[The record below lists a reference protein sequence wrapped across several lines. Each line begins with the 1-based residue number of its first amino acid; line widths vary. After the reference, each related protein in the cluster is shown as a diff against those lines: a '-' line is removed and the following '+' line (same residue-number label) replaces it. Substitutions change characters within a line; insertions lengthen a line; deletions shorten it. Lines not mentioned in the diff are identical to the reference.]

1 MLRISVAR
9 TRHLAAGSVAP
20 RVGSQWLHA
29 RRPAQMAFGQV
40 RTRTHTSISPPLIAD
55 HPLHAQRYFADAKKT
70 DETVLPGSQSV
81 RAADDI
87 PPPPTTSPVNPTPTG
102 TVPPSEVPL
111 TPPTPDQVHAQS
123 PPSGS
128 APGAGTGVPLGTGS
142 ASVGPPAGSPVP
154 PPKKKGS
161 FRRFLI
167 TLLTLTTLGYAGG
180 VYYSLISDNF
190 HDFFTEY
197 VPFGEDA
204 VGYFEEREFRK
215 RFPGGAAPSRLHQQ
229 IRGEN
234 KVTIPSKSGLS
245 WKVSDEKE
253 DPKSGAD
260 LSKSG
265 RHTSAVEDNKAT
277 AAKEQKPAPKS
288 AAPAKAAPAVTVAP
302 IDKLN
307 LDGATEPVVQ
317 DVVKIINDI
326 ITVVNADNAGSKYDS
341 TISKAK
347 GELTKVINDIQTMKA
362 VAEKQSEDKIKNL
375 HTEFDAGAKELV
387 SRIEAEMQGQEA
399 RWKDEFEAER
409 EKLAQTYQ
417 SKLRA
422 ELDASQ
428 KVYDQKL
435 KNELLEQAIALN
447 RQFANS
453 VHERVEQ
460 ERQGRLAKL
469 NELSDAVSE
478 LEKLTAEW
486 NSVID
491 SNLRTQ
497 HMLVAVEAARNAV
510 EKADQPRPFVE
521 ELAALKEVAAEDPVV
536 NAAIAS
542 ITPTAYQK
550 GVPTPSQLIDRFRRV
565 ASEVRK
571 AALLPEDAGVASHAA
586 SLVLSKV
593 MFKKGGDGQGLP
605 VGNDVES
612 VLTRTEMLL
621 EEGNIDAAA
630 REMNGLSGWAKVL
643 ARDWLGDARR
653 VLEVRQAL
661 DVLST
666 EARLQ
671 SLLVE

>member
-9 TRHLAAGSVAP
+9 TRQLAAGSVAP
-20 RVGSQWLHA
+20 RLGSQWLHA
-29 RRPAQMAFGQV
+29 RRPAQMAFG
-40 RTRTHTSISPPLIAD
+40 
-55 HPLHAQRYFADAKKT
+55 QRYFADAKKT
-70 DETVLPGSQSV
+70 DETVLPGSQSAKV
-81 RAADDI
+81 ADDI
-87 PPPPTTSPVNPTPTG
+87 PPPPSSTPANPTPSG
-102 TVPPSEVPL
+102 TEVPL
-111 TPPTPDQVHAQS
+111 TPPTPDQVNAQS
-123 PPSGS
+123 PATGS
-128 APGAGTGVPLGTGS
+128 AGAGVPLGTGS
-142 ASVGPPAGSPVP
+142 ASVGPSSVP
-154 PPKKKGS
+154 PPKKKKGS
-161 FRRFLI
+161 FRRFLL

-215 RFPGGAAPSRLHQQ
+215 RFPGGAASQSRLHQQ

-245 WKVSDEKE
+245 WKLSDDKE
-253 DPKSGAD
+253 DSKSGAD

-265 RHTSAVEDNKAT
+265 RHTSAVEDNKA
-277 AAKEQKPAPKS
+277 AARSEEKPNPPATKS
-288 AAPAKAAPAVTVAP
+288 AKKAKAAPAAAAAAITP
-302 IDKLN
+302 IDKVN

-326 ITVVNADNAGSKYDS
+326 ITVINADNAGSKYDS
-341 TISKAK
+341 AISKAK
-347 GELTKVINDIQTMKA
+347 GELGKVINDIQTMKA
-362 VAEKQSEDKIKNL
+362 VAEKQTEDKIRNL
-375 HTEFDAGAKELV
+375 HIEFDTGAKELV
-387 SRIEAEMQGQEA
+387 QRIEAEMQSQEA
-399 RWKDEFEAER
+399 RWKDEFEGER
-409 EKLAQTYQ
+409 EKLSQTYQ

-422 ELDASQ
+422 ELEASQ
-428 KVYDQKL
+428 KVYEQKL

-460 ERQGRLAKL
+460 ERQGRLARL
-469 NELSDAVSE
+469 NELSDAVAE

-542 ITPTAYQK
+542 INPTAYQK

-565 ASEVRK
+565 AAEVRK

-671 SLLVE
+671 SLLVD

>member
-1 MLRISVAR
+1 M
-9 TRHLAAGSVAP
+9 
-20 RVGSQWLHA
+20 
-29 RRPAQMAFGQV
+29 
-40 RTRTHTSISPPLIAD
+40 
-55 HPLHAQRYFADAKKT
+55 
-70 DETVLPGSQSV
+70 
-81 RAADDI
+81 
-87 PPPPTTSPVNPTPTG
+87 
-102 TVPPSEVPL
+102 
-111 TPPTPDQVHAQS
+111 
-123 PPSGS
+123 
-128 APGAGTGVPLGTGS
+128 PLGTGS
-142 ASVGPPAGSPVP
+142 ASVGPPAGSPPP
-154 PPKKKGS
+154 PPKKKGA
-161 FRRFLI
+161 FRRFLLTLI
-167 TLLTLTTLGYAGG
+167 TLSALGYAGG

-215 RFPGGAAPSRLHQQ
+215 RFPGGSGQSRLHQQ

-245 WKVSDEKE
+245 WKVADEKE
-253 DPKSGAD
+253 DPKHGAD

-265 RHTSAVEDNKAT
+265 RHTSAVEDNKAKAEEKK
-277 AAKEQKPAPKS
+277 AAPKPKESKAESKPAP
-288 AAPAKAAPAVTVAP
+288 AVAP
-302 IDKLN
+302 IDRIN

-326 ITVVNADNAGSKYDS
+326 ITVINADQAGSKYDA
-341 TISKAK
+341 TIAKAK
-347 GELTKVINDIQTMKA
+347 GELGKVVNDLQTMKA
-362 VAEKQSEDKIKNL
+362 VAEKQSEDKIRNL
-375 HTEFDAGAKELV
+375 HLEFDNGAKELV
-387 SRIEAEMQGQEA
+387 KRIEGEMKNQEA
-399 RWKDEFEAER
+399 HFKDEFEGER

-422 ELDASQ
+422 ELDATQ
-428 KVYDQKL
+428 KVYEQRL
-435 KNELLEQAIALN
+435 KNELMEQAIALN

-460 ERQGRLAKL
+460 EREGRLAKL
-469 NELSDAVSE
+469 NELSNAVGE
-478 LEKLTAEW
+478 LEQLTAEW

-521 ELAALKEVAAEDPVV
+521 ELAALKEIAANDPVV

-542 ITPTAYQK
+542 INPAAYQK

-565 ASEVRK
+565 SAEVRK
-571 AALLPEDAGVASHAA
+571 AALLPSDAGVASHAA

-593 MFKKGGDGQGLP
+593 MFSKKNGDGQGLP

-612 VLTRTEMLL
+612 VLTRTEILL

-661 DVLST
+661 DVSILSPFT
-666 EARLQ
+666 FFLQ
-671 SLLVE
+671 DQGC

>member
-1 MLRISVAR
+1 M
-9 TRHLAAGSVAP
+9 
-20 RVGSQWLHA
+20 
-29 RRPAQMAFGQV
+29 
-40 RTRTHTSISPPLIAD
+40 
-55 HPLHAQRYFADAKKT
+55 
-70 DETVLPGSQSV
+70 
-81 RAADDI
+81 
-87 PPPPTTSPVNPTPTG
+87 
-102 TVPPSEVPL
+102 
-111 TPPTPDQVHAQS
+111 
-123 PPSGS
+123 
-128 APGAGTGVPLGTGS
+128 PLGTGS
-142 ASVGPPAGSPVP
+142 ASVGPPAGSPPP
-154 PPKKKGS
+154 PPKKKGA
-161 FRRFLI
+161 FRRFLLTLI
-167 TLLTLTTLGYAGG
+167 TLSALGYAGG

-215 RFPGGAAPSRLHQQ
+215 RFPGGSGQSRLHQQ

-245 WKVSDEKE
+245 WKVADEKE
-253 DPKSGAD
+253 DPKHGAD

-265 RHTSAVEDNKAT
+265 RHTSAVEDNKAKAEEKK
-277 AAKEQKPAPKS
+277 AAPKPKESKAESKPAP
-288 AAPAKAAPAVTVAP
+288 AVAP
-302 IDKLN
+302 IDRIN

-326 ITVVNADNAGSKYDS
+326 ITVINADQAGSKYDA
-341 TISKAK
+341 TIAKAK
-347 GELTKVINDIQTMKA
+347 GELGKVVNDLQTMKA
-362 VAEKQSEDKIKNL
+362 VAEKQSEDKIRNL
-375 HTEFDAGAKELV
+375 HLEFDNGAKELV
-387 SRIEAEMQGQEA
+387 KRIEGEMKNQEA
-399 RWKDEFEAER
+399 HFKDEFEGER

-422 ELDASQ
+422 ELDATQ
-428 KVYDQKL
+428 KVYEQRL
-435 KNELLEQAIALN
+435 KNELMEQAIALN

-460 ERQGRLAKL
+460 EREGRLAKL
-469 NELSDAVSE
+469 NELSNAVGE
-478 LEKLTAEW
+478 LEQLTAEW

-521 ELAALKEVAAEDPVV
+521 ELAALKEIAANDPVV

-542 ITPTAYQK
+542 INPAAYQK

-565 ASEVRK
+565 SAEVRK
-571 AALLPEDAGVASHAA
+571 AALLPSDAGVASHAA

-593 MFKKGGDGQGLP
+593 MFSKKNGDGQGLP

-661 DVLST
+661 DVSILSPFT
-666 EARLQ
+666 FFLQ
-671 SLLVE
+671 DQGC

>member
-9 TRHLAAGSVAP
+9 TRHLAASAVAP
-20 RVGSQWLHA
+20 RASSQWLHA
-29 RRPAQMAFGQV
+29 RRPAQMAFGQ
-40 RTRTHTSISPPLIAD
+40 
-55 HPLHAQRYFADAKKT
+55 RYFADGKKT
-70 DETVLPGSQSV
+70 DETVLPGSQSEK
-81 RAADDI
+81 AADDV
-87 PPPPTTSPVNPTPTG
+87 PPPPTVSPANPSPSG
-102 TVPPSEVPL
+102 TIPPSEVPL
-111 TPPTPDQVHAQS
+111 TPPTPAQVNAES
-123 PPSGS
+123 PATGS
-128 APGAGTGVPLGTGS
+128 APGSGTGVPTGTGS
-142 ASVGPPAGSPVP
+142 ASVAPPAGSPVP
-154 PPKKKGS
+154 PLKKKGG
-161 FRRFLI
+161 FRRFLL

-180 VYYSLISDNF
+180 VYYSLVSDNF

-215 RFPGGAAPSRLHQQ
+215 RFPGGAGQSRLHQQ

-253 DPKSGAD
+253 DSKSGAD

-265 RHTSAVEDNKAT
+265 RHTSAVEDNKK
-277 AAKEQKPAPKS
+277 AAEEKKKPAPAAAKS
-288 AAPAKAAPAVTVAP
+288 KESKSESKAAAAVTP
-302 IDKLN
+302 IDRIN

-326 ITVVNADNAGSKYDS
+326 ITVINADNAGSKYDS
-341 TISKAK
+341 AIVKAK
-347 GELTKVINDIQTMKA
+347 SELGKVINDIQTMKA
-362 VAEKQSEDKIKNL
+362 VAEKQSEDKIRNL
-375 HTEFDAGAKELV
+375 HIEFDTGAKELV
-387 SRIEAEMQGQEA
+387 KRIEAEIQDQEA
-399 RWKDEFEAER
+399 HWKDEFEAER
-409 EKLAQTYQ
+409 EKLSQTYQ

-428 KVYDQKL
+428 KVYEQKL

-469 NELSDAVSE
+469 NELSDAVAE

-521 ELAALKEVAAEDPVV
+521 ELAALKEIAADDPVV
-536 NAAIAS
+536 NAVIAS
-542 ITPTAYQK
+542 INPTAYQK

-565 ASEVRK
+565 AAEVRK

-671 SLLVE
+671 SLLVD

>member
-1 MLRISVAR
+1 
-9 TRHLAAGSVAP
+9 
-20 RVGSQWLHA
+20 
-29 RRPAQMAFGQV
+29 MAFG
-40 RTRTHTSISPPLIAD
+40 
-55 HPLHAQRYFADAKKT
+55 QRYFADGKKS
-70 DETVLPGSQSV
+70 DETVLPGSQSEK
-81 RAADDI
+81 AADEI
-87 PPPPTTSPVNPTPTG
+87 PPPPTASPANPTPSG
-102 TVPPSEVPL
+102 TIPPSEIPL
-111 TPPTPDQVHAQS
+111 TPPTPGQVNAE
-123 PPSGS
+123 PPATGS
-128 APGAGTGVPLGTGS
+128 APVSGTGVPTGTGS
-142 ASVGPPAGSPVP
+142 ASVAPPAGSPVP
-154 PPKKKGS
+154 PPKKKGG
-161 FRRFLI
+161 FRRFLL

-180 VYYSLISDNF
+180 VYYSLVSDNF

-204 VGYFEEREFRK
+204 VGYVEEREFRK
-215 RFPGGAAPSRLHQQ
+215 RFPGGAGQSRLHQQ

-245 WKVSDEKE
+245 WKVTDEE
-253 DPKSGAD
+253 DSRSGSD

-265 RHTSAVEDNKAT
+265 RHTSAVEESKQ
-277 AAKEQKPAPKS
+277 AAEEKKKKPAPAAANEKHSKS
-288 AAPAKAAPAVTVAP
+288 ESTPAPAVAP
-302 IDKLN
+302 IDRIN

-326 ITVVNADNAGSKYDS
+326 ITVINADQAGSKYDS
-341 TISKAK
+341 AIAKAK
-347 GELTKVINDIQTMKA
+347 GELGKVINDIQTMKA
-362 VAEKQSEDKIKNL
+362 VAEKQTEDKIRNL
-375 HTEFDAGAKELV
+375 HIEFDNGAKELV
-387 SRIEAEMQGQEA
+387 SRIEAEMQDQEA

-409 EKLAQTYQ
+409 EKLSQTYQ

-422 ELDASQ
+422 ELDATQ
-428 KVYDQKL
+428 KVYEQKL

-460 ERQGRLAKL
+460 ERQGRLAML
-469 NELSDAVSE
+469 NELSDAVAE

-521 ELAALKEVAAEDPVV
+521 ELAALKEIAADDPVV

-542 ITPTAYQK
+542 INPAAYQK

-565 ASEVRK
+565 AAEVRK

-643 ARDWLGDARR
+643 ARDWLSDARR

-671 SLLVE
+671 SLLVD

>member
-1 MLRISVAR
+1 
-9 TRHLAAGSVAP
+9 
-20 RVGSQWLHA
+20 
-29 RRPAQMAFGQV
+29 MAFG
-40 RTRTHTSISPPLIAD
+40 
-55 HPLHAQRYFADAKKT
+55 QRYFADQKKT
-70 DETVLPGSQSV
+70 DETLLPGSQSAK
-81 RAADDI
+81 AADDV
-87 PPPPTTSPVNPTPTG
+87 PPPPTTSPANPTSAG
-102 TVPPSEVPL
+102 TIPPQDVPL
-111 TPPTPDQVHAQS
+111 TPPTPGQVNAES
-123 PPSGS
+123 PASGS
-128 APGAGTGVPLGTGS
+128 APGAGTGVPTGTGS
-142 ASVGPPAGSPVP
+142 ASVAPPAGSPVP
-154 PPKKKGS
+154 PPKKKKGS
-161 FRRFLI
+161 FRRFLL

-215 RFPGGAAPSRLHQQ
+215 RFPGGAGQSRLHQQ

-253 DPKSGAD
+253 DSKHGAD

-265 RHTSAVEDNKAT
+265 RHTSAVEDNKAKKEEKSAP
-277 AAKEQKPAPKS
+277 AAPQPKASKSESKPAP
-288 AAPAKAAPAVTVAP
+288 VVAP
-302 IDKLN
+302 IDRIN

-326 ITVVNADNAGSKYDS
+326 ITVINADKAGSKYDS
-341 TISKAK
+341 AIAKAK
-347 GELTKVINDIQTMKA
+347 GELGKVISDIQTMKA

-375 HTEFDAGAKELV
+375 HAEFDNGARELV
-387 SRIEAEMQGQEA
+387 KRIEAEMQAQEA
-399 RWKDEFEAER
+399 GWKDEFEAER
-409 EKLAQTYQ
+409 EKLSQTYQ

-422 ELDASQ
+422 ELDATQ
-428 KVYDQKL
+428 KVYEQRL

-460 ERQGRLAKL
+460 ERQGRLSRL
-469 NELSDAVSE
+469 SELSNAVAE

-521 ELAALKEVAAEDPVV
+521 ELAALKEIAADDPVV

-542 ITPTAYQK
+542 INPTAYQK

-605 VGNDVES
+605 VGDDVES

-671 SLLVE
+671 SLLVD